1 MEASFRQSLGYFR
14 SGFELI
20 SRAPWLFLQVLI
32 AFSMPALAASILV
45 HWLPA
50 GNGWCEPLLF
60 LMDAATTVVA
70 PVVFMM
76 AVGSTYRNER
86 LNLAQVIR
94 QGLPWLPRYVWTNAH
109 TTAIFWVP
117 VGILL
122 FAHRAVERAAD
133 TGVYQEGLLNA
144 GWGLAVGCAAVYF
157 HTRTLLAP
165 FLAVHSNLPASQA
178 TWFSWRLSHD
188 YFRTAAATFIVCAA
202 PVALPLGLLAAA
214 VSRSNGTLLGG
225 MDSLPHATGIGLQL
239 IRLTLIPAVY
249 ALYHDLWDNS
259 SMAQDAVPWPV
270 ATLMRATSW
279 VPPLG
284 PMGVRNTVP
293 EGVEPAGT
301 PGLAVAGVAERLT

>member
-1 MEASFRQSLGYFR
+1 MTTLPSAAPGSVAASLRQSLGYFR

-20 SRAPWLFLQVLI
+20 QRAPWLFLQVLI
-32 AFSMPALAASILV
+32 VFSIPALAASVLV

-50 GNGWCEPLLF
+50 GNGWREPLLF

-76 AVGSTYRNER
+76 AVGSAYRNEH
-86 LNLAQVIR
+86 LSLAQVVR
-94 QGLPWLPRYVWTNAH
+94 QGLPWLPRYIWTNAH

-133 TGVYQEGLLNA
+133 TGMYQEGLLNA

-165 FLAVHSNLPASQA
+165 FLAVHSNLPASLA

-214 VSRSNGTLLGG
+214 VSRSGGTLLGG

-249 ALYHDLWDNS
+249 ALYHDLWDNA
-259 SMAQDAVPWPV
+259 SMADDAVPGPV
-270 ATLMRATSW
+270 AALMRA
-279 VPPLG
+279 
-284 PMGVRNTVP
+284 
-293 EGVEPAGT
+293 
-301 PGLAVAGVAERLT
+301 